1 MQPLQQ
7 ARPCILVG
15 TQMVAKGHHFPG
27 ITAVGVVDADT
38 ALHFPDFRAAER
50 TFQLVTQV
58 AGRTG
63 RGEKGGRVLVQTF
76 SPEHTAVRAAVRRL
90 ARHLKARGLT
100 KNDLGVDPNQ
110 GFGDVLARIAD
121 LPEGQRKE
129 IEADIEAVMAAQ
141 PAGIMLPKPRHA
153 RDAVKLSER
162 IDVLENHHGIEH
174 GQTKIIA
181 LCTEHPEALLTLH
194 SYVGTVPRLTG
205 LSWGA
210 EDLSAAVGATTNRST
225 KGEWLPP
232 YEMAR
237 SLCLFAAAAA
247 EVAAIDTV
255 FTDFRDDEGLLRY
268 AANAR
273 RDGFSGM
280 LAIHPAQ
287 VEPINRAFTPTAEEI
302 ERAQKIVDL
311 FEQNPGAGTIG
322 FDGSMIDRPHLVQA
336 QRLLQQT
343 KRN

>member
-1 MQPLQQ
+1 MSRSFLFVPADSERKMEKAGGVGADALILDLEDAVAPD
-7 ARPCILVG
+7 ARPAARQL
-15 TQMVAKGHHFPG
+15 
-27 ITAVGVVDADT
+27 
-38 ALHFPDFRAAER
+38 AAEY
-50 TFQLVTQV
+50 LMGKDNVWV
-58 AGRTG
+58 
-63 RGEKGGRVLVQTF
+63 RVNPIDT
-76 SPEHTAVRAAVRRL
+76 E
-90 ARHLKARGLT
+90 
-100 KNDLGVDPNQ
+100 DC
-110 GFGDVLARIAD
+110 
-121 LPEGQRKE
+121 
-129 IEADIEAVMAAQ
+129 EADIEAVMASE

-194 SYVGTVPRLTG
+194 SYIGTVPRLAG

-237 SLCLFAAAAA
+237 SMCLFAAAAA

-255 FTDFRDDEGLLRY
+255 YTDFRDDEGLLRY

-280 LAIHPAQ
+280 LAIHPGQ
-287 VEPINRAFTPTAEEI
+287 VEPINAAFNPSAEEI
-302 ERAQKIVDL
+302 EHAQRIVEL
-311 FEQNPGAGTIG
+311 FEQNPGVGTVG
-322 FDGSMIDRPHLVQA
+322 LEGKMIDRPHLVQA
-336 QRLLQQT
+336 QRLLQQAR
-343 KRN
+343 RN